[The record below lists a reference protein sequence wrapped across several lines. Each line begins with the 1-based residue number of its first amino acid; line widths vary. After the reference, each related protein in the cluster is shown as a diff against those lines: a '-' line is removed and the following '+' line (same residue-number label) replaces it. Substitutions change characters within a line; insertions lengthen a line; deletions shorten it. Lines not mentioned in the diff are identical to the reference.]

1 MSPSLSSSSSRP
13 VPQTSSGRLVSLSV
27 DNPKNYT
34 SQSHL
39 HSHQEMPSLI
49 PIAAPVSAAPLSSYV
64 NDDSAEKT
72 MLWTNVAA
80 LFVKCEQNEEN
91 MKESVSTLTRGSDEM
106 YQELQD
112 IRADLAQV
120 QTDINEN
127 NVLSTHVRKLRK
139 YVNRKCEKVRE
150 TVSYGS
156 YNADTEIFAY
166 VDKLRGEFNTRL
178 QKIESENTE
187 LRKELSELH
196 DTYDSDY
203 DLFVQRENDLM
214 SKLEAAIHTT
224 ECLNDRVKDYEEI
237 MMRQI
242 HEANTRAEQ
251 RLYQSAGGLREEF
264 AHAISREV
272 EFESKTSAQLV
283 QSVND
288 ELTELI
294 TRSNQYH
301 SHRYFGTVEDVKQ
314 LREIC
319 QTLKQSIGM
328 VDAELSDT
336 NEIVEFLKEEVA
348 QSSNDVYELKEDM
361 VELRDDVYHEMDR
374 DYYDLKDHV
383 RRRMNRHKKQDH
395 VVVVAPI
402 TVTDTVADTAA
413 LAAAPDSAPDAIQ
426 MIVNEYTE
434 QDVTAAAAAAAEEA
448 AERDDHVII
457 IDENTVFSD
466 DEEEEVRHT

>member
-1 MSPSLSSSSSRP
+1 MSPSLSSSSRP

-27 DNPKNYT
+27 DNPKNYI

-39 HSHQEMPSLI
+39 HSQQEMPSLI
-49 PIAAPVSAAPLSSYV
+49 PIAAPVSVSQ
-64 NDDSAEKT
+64 DDSAEKT

-80 LFVKCEQNEEN
+80 LFVKLEQNEEN

-106 YQELQD
+106 YQELQEV
-112 IRADLAQV
+112 RADLAQV
-120 QTDINEN
+120 QTDITEN
-127 NVLSTHVRKLRK
+127 NVLSKHVRKLRK
-139 YVNRKCEKVRE
+139 YVNKKCEKVRE

-156 YNADTEIFAY
+156 YNADNEIFAY
-166 VDKLRGEFNTRL
+166 VDKLRGEFNARFEKL
-178 QKIESENTE
+178 ESENKE
-187 LRKELSELH
+187 LREELSELH

-214 SKLEAAIHTT
+214 AKLEAAIHTT

-237 MMRQI
+237 MMRHI
-242 HEANTRAEQ
+242 HEARNLAEQ
-251 RLYQSAGGLREEF
+251 RIYQIAGDLREEF

-314 LREIC
+314 LRETC

-336 NEIVEFLKEEVA
+336 KETVEFLKEEVA

-361 VELRDDVYHEMDR
+361 VELKDDVYREMDR

-402 TVTDTVADTAA
+402 TVTDTTPDTADTAA
-413 LAAAPDSAPDAIQ
+413 AAPDNTPDAIQ

-434 QDVTAAAAAAAEEA
+434 EAAAVAAGAEEAAVA

-466 DEEEEVRHT
+466 EEEEVRHT

>member
-27 DNPKNYT
+27 DNPKNYI

-39 HSHQEMPSLI
+39 HSQQEMPSLI
-49 PIAAPVSAAPLSSYV
+49 PIAAPVSVSQ
-64 NDDSAEKT
+64 DDSAEKT

-91 MKESVSTLTRGSDEM
+91 MKESVLTLTRGSDEM
-106 YQELQD
+106 YQELQEVK
-112 IRADLAQV
+112 ADLAKV
-120 QTDINEN
+120 QTDITEN
-127 NVLSTHVRKLRK
+127 NVLSKHVRKLRK
-139 YVNRKCEKVRE
+139 YVNKKCEKVRE

-156 YNADTEIFAY
+156 YNADNEIFAY
-166 VDKLRGEFNTRL
+166 VDKLRGEFNTRFEKL
-178 QKIESENTE
+178 ESENKE
-187 LRKELSELH
+187 LCEELSELH

-214 SKLEAAIHTT
+214 AKLEAAIHTT

-242 HEANTRAEQ
+242 HEARNLAEQ
-251 RLYQSAGGLREEF
+251 RIYQIAGDLREEF

-314 LREIC
+314 LRETC
-319 QTLKQSIGM
+319 QTLKHSIGM

-361 VELRDDVYHEMDR
+361 VELKDDVYREMDR

-402 TVTDTVADTAA
+402 TVTDTTPDTADTAA
-413 LAAAPDSAPDAIQ
+413 AAPDNTPDAIQ

-434 QDVTAAAAAAAEEA
+434 QDVAAGAEEAAVA

-466 DEEEEVRHT
+466 EEEEVRHT

>member
-1 MSPSLSSSSSRP
+1 MSPSLSSSSSSRP

-27 DNPKNYT
+27 DNPKNYI

-39 HSHQEMPSLI
+39 HSQQEMPSLI
-49 PIAAPVSAAPLSSYV
+49 PIAAPVSATQ
-64 NDDSAEKT
+64 DDSAEKT

-112 IRADLAQV
+112 VRAYLTQV
-120 QTDINEN
+120 QTDITEN
-127 NVLSTHVRKLRK
+127 NVLSKHVRKLRK
-139 YVNRKCEKVRE
+139 YVNKKCEKVRE

-156 YNADTEIFAY
+156 YNADNEIFAY
-166 VDKLRGEFNTRL
+166 VDKLRGEFNTRI

-214 SKLEAAIHTT
+214 AKLEAAIHTT

-251 RLYQSAGGLREEF
+251 RIYQSAGDLREEF

-314 LREIC
+314 LHETC

-336 NEIVEFLKEEVA
+336 KETVEFLKEEVA

-361 VELRDDVYHEMDR
+361 VELKDDMYREMDR

-402 TVTDTVADTAA
+402 TVTDVVDTT
-413 LAAAPDSAPDAIQ
+413 APDSASDAIQ

-434 QDVTAAAAAAAEEA
+434 QDVAAAAA

-466 DEEEEVRHT
+466 DDEEEVRHT